1 MELSSRY
8 GTSNGNLHHAPILTG
23 KCWCLAQASSHVPTA
38 LALAGRGALAEINDR
53 NQRDF
58 WEIAARN
65 QQTV

>member
-1 MELSSRY
+1 MEIYSSWSY
-8 GTSNGNLHHAPILTG
+8 PLDMVLTG
-23 KCWCLAQASSHVPTA
+23 KCRRLAQASSHVPTA